1 MAPNPEDCMP
11 DPSPLGP
18 LLEGRVAVVTG
29 GSRGIGAGIAAAFAA
44 AGARVVIS
52 GRRADVLDE
61 TARAIGATPVVA
73 DATDRIAATK
83 PIHVAVETHGRIDIL
98 VNNVGGSTGADTSL
112 FNGAIDDEDGFE
124 ADLRLNLT
132 AAYWPTRAAVRTMRE
147 QGFGRVLNIGSGC
160 SFRAA
165 SSPAY
170 TAAKHGLVGLT
181 RQLAVDLADDGITVN
196 CVCPGWTETDLVDF
210 EAMGRHAGISADEA
224 RRRAAAENVQQRV
237 LEPADL
243 GPICVLLA
251 SPHGGAITGQVIPV
265 DGGYRL

>member
-1 MAPNPEDCMP
+1 MT
-11 DPSPLGP
+11 DPAPLGP

-29 GSRGIGAGIAAAFAA
+29 GSRGIGAGIATALAA

-52 GRRADVLDE
+52 GRRADVLEE
-61 TARAIGATPVVA
+61 TAQAIGATGVVA
-73 DATDRIAATK
+73 DATDRRAAVE
-83 PIHVAVETHGRIDIL
+83 PVRVAVERHGRVDIL
-98 VNNVGGSTGADTSL
+98 VNNVGGSTGANPSL
-112 FNGAIDDEDGFE
+112 FAGDLDEEDGFE

-132 AAYWPTRAAVRTMRE
+132 AAYWPTRAAVRSMRD
-147 QGFGRVLNIGSGC
+147 QGFGRVLNVGSGA

-165 SSPAY
+165 ASPAY

-181 RQLAVDLADDGITVN
+181 RQLAVDLARHGITVN
-196 CVCPGWTETDLVDF
+196 CICPGWTDTDLVDF
-210 EAMGRHAGISADEA
+210 EALARHAGVTPEQARANAEAESAQ
-224 RRRAAAENVQQRV
+224 RRILAPAE
-237 LEPADL
+237 L